1 MDSREYSLRDLA
13 VYVAV
18 FAAFYLIFQVA
29 PSMWAELLTARTSS
43 AVMSLVGLE
52 SGYGVTGDLVY
63 LDLTSGVRPV
73 HVYIVRECSAIHVLG
88 VILGLIV
95 PLKHGSWARKSAA
108 VALGSA
114 LVFVM
119 NVSRVVLTVVLTG
132 YDVPPLSW
140 WLTDPTVET
149 YHYPISFVYGVVG
162 IAVTIA
168 VIDRFV
174 LPELGDFL
182 ASLPDT
188 MSRLVRNRQNTDSMN
203 RHRQDRV

>member
-1 MDSREYSLRDLA
+1 MDSRGYSPRDLA

-18 FAAFYLIFQVA
+18 FMAFYILFQAA
-29 PSMWAELLTARTSS
+29 PSLWAELLTARTSS
-43 AVMSLVGLE
+43 AVMSLGGLE
-52 SGYGVTGDLVY
+52 SGYGVTGGLVY

-73 HVYIVRECSAIHVLG
+73 HVYIVRECSAVHVLG
-88 VILGLIV
+88 VILGLVV
-95 PLKHGSWARKSAA
+95 PLKHGGWARKAAA
-108 VALGSA
+108 VALGAA

-168 VIDRFV
+168 LIDRLV

-182 ASLPDT
+182 AGLPDT
-188 MSRLVRNRQNTDSMN
+188 LHRLVKTRQGDHTP
-203 RHRQDRV
+203 

>member
-1 MDSREYSLRDLA
+1 MDDRGYSPKDLA
-13 VYVAV
+13 VYAAV
-18 FAAFYLIFQVA
+18 FAAFYLIFQAA
-29 PSMWAELLTARTSS
+29 PSLWAEHLTARTSS
-43 AVMSLVGLE
+43 AVMSLGGLG
-52 SGYGVTGDLVY
+52 SGYGVTGGLVY
-63 LDLTSGVRPV
+63 LGLTSGVRPV

-95 PLKHGSWARKSAA
+95 PLKHGGWARKAAA
-108 VALGSA
+108 VALGAA
-114 LVFVM
+114 LVFAM

-168 VIDRFV
+168 LIDRLV

-182 ASLPDT
+182 AGLPDT
-188 MSRLVRNRQNTDSMN
+188 LHSLVKKKNTHSP
-203 RHRQDRV
+203 QQ

>member
-1 MDSREYSLRDLA
+1 MDSREYSPRDLA
-13 VYVAV
+13 VYATV
-18 FAAFYLIFQVA
+18 FAAFYLVFQVA
-29 PSMWAELLTARTSS
+29 PSLWAEHLTARTSS
-43 AVMSLVGLE
+43 AVMSLGGLE
-52 SGYGVTGDLVY
+52 SGYGVTGSLVY

-73 HVYIVRECSAIHVLG
+73 HVYIIRECSAIHVLG

-95 PLKHGSWARKSAA
+95 PLKYGGWERKAAA
-108 VALGSA
+108 VALGTG

-162 IAVTIA
+162 IAVTITL
-168 VIDRFV
+168 IDRLV

-182 ASLPDT
+182 AGLPDT
-188 MSRLVRNRQNTDSMN
+188 LSRLVRTK
-203 RHRQDRV
+203 

>member
-1 MDSREYSLRDLA
+1 M
-13 VYVAV
+13 
-18 FAAFYLIFQVA
+18 FAAFYLIFQAA
-29 PSMWAELLTARTSS
+29 PSLWAEHLTARTSS
-43 AVMSLVGLE
+43 AVMSLGGLE
-52 SGYGVTGDLVY
+52 SGYGVTGGLVY

-95 PLKHGSWARKSAA
+95 PLKHGGWARKAAA
-108 VALGSA
+108 VALGAA

-168 VIDRFV
+168 LIDRLV

-182 ASLPDT
+182 AGLPDT
-188 MSRLVRNRQNTDSMN
+188 LHRLAKTRQGAHTS
-203 RHRQDRV
+203 

>member
-1 MDSREYSLRDLA
+1 M
-13 VYVAV
+13 
-18 FAAFYLIFQVA
+18 FAAFYILFQVA
-29 PSMWAELLTARTSS
+29 PSLWAEFLTARTSS
-43 AVMSLVGLE
+43 AVMSLAGLE
-52 SGYGVTGDLVY
+52 SGYGVSDGLVY

-73 HVYIVRECSAIHVLG
+73 HVYIIRECSAIHVLG

-95 PLKHGSWARKSAA
+95 PLKHGGWARKAAA
-108 VALGSA
+108 VALGAA
-114 LVFVM
+114 LVFAM
-119 NVSRVVLTVVLTG
+119 NVSRVVLTVVLSG

-168 VIDRFV
+168 LIDRLV

-182 ASLPDT
+182 AGLPDT
-188 MSRLVRNRQNTDSMN
+188 LHQLVKTKQNTN
-203 RHRQDRV
+203 P

>member
-1 MDSREYSLRDLA
+1 MDSREYSPRDLA

-18 FAAFYLIFQVA
+18 FAAFYLVFQVA
-29 PSMWAELLTARTSS
+29 PSLWAELLTARTSS

-52 SGYGVTGDLVY
+52 SGYGVTDGMVY
-63 LDLTSGVRPV
+63 LDLTSGARPV
-73 HVYIVRECSAIHVLG
+73 HVYIIRECSAIHVLG

-95 PLKHGSWARKSAA
+95 PLKHGGWARKSAA
-108 VALGSA
+108 VALGAA

-119 NVSRVVLTVVLTG
+119 NVSRVVLTVFLTG

-162 IAVTIA
+162 IAATIA
-168 VIDRFV
+168 VIDRLV

-182 ASLPDT
+182 AGVPGII
-188 MSRLVRNRQNTDSMN
+188 SRLVKTRQRTNPVDT
-203 RHRQDRV
+203 RR